1 MPPLGNLQGFRLLDQ
16 ERRPLFRTRS
26 RTCGRRL
33 RIGLA
38 PAPGQIPR
46 RPSDRHVGYLVLDD
60 RQLLA
65 VLVVVEDATL
75 SLSMKRTPWTSQP
88 S

>member
-1 MPPLGNLQGFRLLDQ
+1 M
-16 ERRPLFRTRS
+16 RR
-26 RTCGRRL
+26 RRV

-38 PAPGQIPR
+38 PAPGQLTGP
-46 RPSDRHVGYLVLDD
+46 PSDQHVGYLVLDD
-60 RQLLA
+60 RKVLA